1 MSTLARQ
8 NTTAGG
14 SAGDQEVAA
23 MRDEVVTMIWTNTLP
38 AYFEQKLKEEPT
50 STGGTFYS
58 DLTSLHNQYMTAL
71 TVLAKAG
78 YTRSDNASELSD
90 ADKLQAIEIA
100 KTLLTASD
108 DA

>member
-1 MSTLARQ
+1 MCKKISTHRKTNIMA
-8 NTTAGG
+8 TSMFETAP
-14 SAGDQEVAA
+14 AG
-23 MRDEVVTMIWTNTLP
+23 TPI
-38 AYFEQKLKEEPT
+38 EPT
-50 STGGTFYS
+50 
-58 DLTSLHNQYMTAL
+58 NQYMTAL

>member
-8 NTTAGG
+8 NTTADG

-50 STGGTFYS
+50 STGTFYS
-58 DLTSLHNQYMTAL
+58 ELTSLHNQYMTAL

-78 YTRSDNASELSD
+78 CTRPDDASELSD

>member
-1 MSTLARQ
+1 MDSLARQ

-23 MRDEVVTMIWTNTLP
+23 MRDEIVIGVWMDTLP
-38 AYFEQKLKEEPT
+38 PAIEQDLKARAS
-50 STGGTFYS
+50 STGTWYD
-58 DLTSLHNQYMTAL
+58 DLTGLQNQYMTAL

-78 YTRSDNASELSD
+78 YTRSDDASELSD

-100 KTLLTASD
+100 KTLLT
-108 DA
+108 